1 MALKLL
7 FAANVP
13 VWGHRYNRE
22 TRSWEPHIYHKDL
35 HIKLCEVCGSQ
46 LVDRRRSRT
55 CSNRCTEIYWRR
67 VREAERNDNCRPY
80 FWNIFRDEALK
91 RDGHRCTQCGSKDD
105 LEVHHRVPIA
115 AGGTNAED
123 NLTTLCHTCHVAIH
137 AEERRAHAEERRA
150 AVEQIRVQTT
160 RALHG
165 GKTIEEW

>member
-67 VREAERNDNCRPY
+67 VREAERNDNCRPF
-80 FWNIFRDEALK
+80 FWNTFRYETMK
-91 RDGHRCTQCGSKDD
+91 RDGHCCTQCGSKND
-105 LEVHHRVPIA
+105 LEVHHQIPIA

-123 NLTTLCHTCHVAIH
+123 NLVTLCHACHVAIH
-137 AEERRAHAEERRA
+137 AEERKGIAEVRRKEKAEA
-150 AVEQIRVQTT
+150 AVRDILER
-160 RALHG
+160 HG